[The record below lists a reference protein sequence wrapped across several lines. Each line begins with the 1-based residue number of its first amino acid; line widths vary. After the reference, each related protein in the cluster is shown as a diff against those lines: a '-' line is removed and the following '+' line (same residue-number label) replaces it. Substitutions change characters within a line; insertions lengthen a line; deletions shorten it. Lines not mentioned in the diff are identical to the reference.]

1 VLVFDVFVTLPA
13 RIASAMPIDVLL
25 IVLVGSL
32 LHASWNVAVKS
43 GGGGGGDRVMDVIL
57 VAFGNILI
65 GLPLLP
71 FVQFPASE
79 AWPLIAT
86 STIIH
91 SLYFPLI
98 AFTYQAGDVT
108 VGYPIMRGGGVL
120 LSALL
125 AAFLATD
132 LPGPLGWA
140 GILCIGGGILAMA
153 FLGRGNGRVLLM
165 GTLTAFSVA
174 AYTLV
179 DGLGA
184 RTAGSPFGYAAWLVV
199 VQGIFITGIGLIWRR
214 GALVRHARV
223 RGKLMIPAGM
233 ISLVSYMP
241 ALWAMT
247 KAPIAL
253 VAALRETSIVFATLL
268 GVVFLKEKVPH
279 QRYIAIFAIIAG
291 AVLVKF
297 S

>member
-1 VLVFDVFVTLPA
+1 
-13 RIASAMPIDVLL
+13 MPIDVLL

-32 LHASWNVAVKS
+32 LHASWNVAVKA
-43 GGGGGGDRVMDVIL
+43 GGGDGGDRVMDVIL
-57 VAFGNILI
+57 VAAGTVVG
-65 GLPLLP
+65 GLPFLP
-71 FVQFPASE
+71 FVDFPPAVS
-79 AWPLIAT
+79 WPLIAA
-86 STIIH
+86 STAIH

-98 AFTYQAGDVT
+98 ALTYQAGDVT

-120 LSALL
+120 LSAVL

-132 LPGPLGWA
+132 LPGLLGWA
-140 GILCIGGGILAMA
+140 GIFCIGGGILALA
-153 FLGRGNGRVLLM
+153 FFGRSNSRVLVM
-165 GTLTAFSVA
+165 GGLTALTVA

-184 RTAGSPFGYAAWLVV
+184 RSASSAFSYASWLFV
-199 VQGIFITGIGLIWRR
+199 VQGTFITLVGLAWKR
-214 GALVRHARV
+214 GAFILHARRRSKV
-223 RGKLMIPAGM
+223 MVPAGM
-233 ISLVSYMP
+233 VSVLSYMP

-268 GVVFLKEKVPH
+268 GVLFLKERVPH
-279 QRYIAIFAIIAG
+279 QRYIAIAAIIAG

>member
-1 VLVFDVFVTLPA
+1 
-13 RIASAMPIDVLL
+13 MPIDVLL
-25 IVLVGSL
+25 IVLVGAL

-57 VAFGNILI
+57 VAAGNVIVGCLF
-65 GLPLLP
+65 LP
-71 FVQFPASE
+71 FVDFPPAQS
-79 AWPLIAT
+79 WPLIAV

-98 AFTYQAGDVT
+98 AMTYQAGDVT

-140 GILCIGGGILAMA
+140 GIFCIGCGILALA
-153 FLGRGNGRVLLM
+153 LFGRGNARVLLM
-165 GTLTAFSVA
+165 GGATALTVA

-184 RTAGSPFGYAAWLVV
+184 RSATSAFSYAAWLVV
-199 VQGIFITGIGLIWRR
+199 VQGVFITAVGLIWRG

-223 RGKLMIPAGM
+223 RGKIMIPAGM
-233 ISLVSYMP
+233 ISVVSYMP

-268 GVVFLKEKVPH
+268 GVLFLKEKVPH
-279 QRYIAIFAIIAG
+279 QRYIAIAAIIAG

>member
-1 VLVFDVFVTLPA
+1 
-13 RIASAMPIDVLL
+13 MPIDVLL
-25 IVLVGSL
+25 IILVGSL

-43 GGGGGGDRVMDVIL
+43 GGGGGGDRVMDVVL
-57 VAFGNILI
+57 VAAGTVVG
-65 GLPLLP
+65 GLPFLP
-71 FVQFPASE
+71 FVEFPPAAS
-79 AWPLIAT
+79 WPLIAA
-86 STIIH
+86 STVIH

-98 AFTYQAGDVT
+98 ALTYQAGDVT

-120 LSALL
+120 LSAML

-132 LPGPLGWA
+132 LPGLLGWA
-140 GILCIGGGILAMA
+140 GIVCIGGGILALA
-153 FLGRGNGRVLLM
+153 FFGRGNARVLVM
-165 GTLTAFSVA
+165 GGLTALTVA

-184 RTAGSPFGYAAWLVV
+184 RSASSAFSYASWLFV
-199 VQGIFITGIGLIWRR
+199 VQGTVITLAGLAWKR
-214 GALVRHARV
+214 GAFVLHTRRRAKVMV
-223 RGKLMIPAGM
+223 PAGM
-233 ISLVSYMP
+233 ISVLSYMP

-268 GVVFLKEKVPH
+268 GVLFLKEKVPH
-279 QRYIAIFAIIAG
+279 QRYIAIAAIIVG

>member
-1 VLVFDVFVTLPA
+1 
-13 RIASAMPIDVLL
+13 
-25 IVLVGSL
+25 
-32 LHASWNVAVKS
+32 
-43 GGGGGGDRVMDVIL
+43 MDVIL
-57 VAFGNILI
+57 VAAGTVVG
-65 GLPLLP
+65 GLPFLP
-71 FVQFPASE
+71 FVDFPPPAS
-79 AWPLIAT
+79 WPLIAA
-86 STIIH
+86 STVIH

-120 LSALL
+120 LSAIL

-132 LPGPLGWA
+132 LPGLIGWA
-140 GILCIGGGILAMA
+140 GILCIGGGILALA
-153 FLGRGNGRVLLM
+153 FFGRGNSRVLVM
-165 GTLTAFSVA
+165 GGLTALTVA

-184 RTAGSPFGYAAWLVV
+184 RSASSAFSYASWLFV
-199 VQGIFITGIGLIWRR
+199 VQGTVITLAGLVWKR
-214 GALVRHARV
+214 GAFILHARRRAQTMV
-223 RGKLMIPAGM
+223 PAGM
-233 ISLVSYMP
+233 ISLLSYMP

-279 QRYIAIFAIIAG
+279 QRYIAIAAIIAG